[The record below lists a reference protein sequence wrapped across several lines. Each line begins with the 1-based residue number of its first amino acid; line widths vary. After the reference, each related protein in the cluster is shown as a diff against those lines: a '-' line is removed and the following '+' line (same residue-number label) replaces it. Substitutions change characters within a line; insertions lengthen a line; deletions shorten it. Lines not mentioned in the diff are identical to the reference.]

1 MQQSDSI
8 ILDLD
13 GTVYIDDQIIN
24 NSDAEIR
31 RLAKAG
37 KSIYYLTNN
46 DSKNTDHYVSKLSK
60 LNLPVNENSIISPIH
75 VIIDWIKKNNIKNIF
90 ILGVKEMVDEIE
102 KKTEVNNTS
111 DNPDLVIVA
120 FDKELTYQKLETA
133 CELINRGVPYYLS
146 HIDIFCPT
154 LKGNIPDC
162 GAIGILIEKTT
173 GKKSINNFGKP
184 SDLMA
189 DYISNILHK
198 EINKTVVGDR
208 IHTDIELGNKLV
220 EAKNERDRIEA
231 LIGQGGKN
239 CGFLGINC
247 IFDNFLPNVSST
259 ALLAGAGLAAYLLL
273 GKKK

>member
-31 RLAKAG
+31 RLAKEG

-75 VIIDWIKKNNIKNIF
+75 VMIDWIKKNDIKNIY
-90 ILGVKEMVDEIE
+90 IVGVKELVDEIE
-102 KKTEVNNTS
+102 KKTNVNNTS
-111 DNPDLVIVA
+111 DNPDLIIVA
-120 FDKELTYQKLETA
+120 YDKELTYQKLETA

-208 IHTDIELGNKLV
+208 IHTDIELGKKLGADTV
-220 EAKNERDRIEA
+220 LVCSGEYQASTDKNHSIKDTQIFNTLTDY
-231 LIGQGGKN
+231 LIT
-239 CGFLGINC
+239 
-247 IFDNFLPNVSST
+247 V
-259 ALLAGAGLAAYLLL
+259 
-273 GKKK
+273 